1 VTAGTGRLPN
11 SDFKSQPVWWDDD
24 PPTAIENASL
34 PQRCDVAVVG
44 GGFTGLAAALELAR
58 NGSRVVVLEADDFGF
73 NASARN
79 SGGVSFGIDLTKAA
93 KWHRWTG
100 GKAPPVPE
108 LARGAAES
116 VTYMERFI
124 ADNAI
129 DCDYHRRGRLS
140 CAATPQLYETLSRRV
155 DTLNKLFDADAYMVP
170 RAEQASEIG
179 SNRFFGTMV
188 VRRSGQLN
196 PAKLVKSLVE
206 LCRRSG
212 AQLLGGT
219 PVNAIERRSGGGFSL
234 TTARG
239 KLEASAVVV
248 AVNAQAA
255 RLSSAGLAS
264 RIIPVASHIVVTEQL
279 PEAVAN
285 ALLPNKR
292 TGADG
297 RRVLAYFRRTP
308 DGNRFLYGS
317 RASPF
322 EVSPQ
327 RSAAVLYRRMVESF
341 PSLDGVRIGH
351 AWGCKVAFTF
361 DGLPHLGEINGLH
374 YVMGCNGN
382 GVAMMNYLGFKVAR
396 KMIDPTEST
405 CVFDQP
411 QFPKPPL
418 YDGRAWFL
426 PLAAGMYGMLD
437 RADAMRARFPR
448 HQPATGG

>member
-1 VTAGTGRLPN
+1 VTQRAGRLPN
-11 SDFKSQPVWWDDD
+11 TDFANHPIWWDET
-24 PPTAIENASL
+24 PPATYQQL
-34 PQRCDVAVVG
+34 PLPSRCDVVVVG

-58 NGSRVVVLEADDFGF
+58 NGSDVVVVEADAFGF

-93 KWHRWTG
+93 KWHRWAG
-100 GKAPPVPE
+100 GKAPSIPE

-116 VTYMERFI
+116 VGYMESFI
-124 ADNAI
+124 SANAV

-140 CAATPQLYETLSRRV
+140 CAATPKHYEILSRRV
-155 DTLNKLFDADAYMVP
+155 DGLNKLYDADATMVP

-179 SNRFFGTMV
+179 SDRFFGTMV

-196 PAKLVKSLVE
+196 PAKLVKGLVA
-206 LCRRSG
+206 LCKKAG
-212 AQLLGGT
+212 AKLFGGT
-219 PVNAIERRSGGGFSL
+219 QVASIERGNGRFTV

-239 KLEASAVVV
+239 TIEATQVVV

-264 RIIPVASHIVVTEQL
+264 RIIPVASHIVVTEKL
-279 PEAVAN
+279 PEATAQ
-285 ALLPNKR
+285 ALLPNMR

-297 RRVLAYFRRTP
+297 RRLLAYFRRTP
-308 DGNRFLYGS
+308 DGARFLYGS

-327 RSAAVLYRRMVESF
+327 RSAGVLYRRMVDSF
-341 PSLDGVRIGH
+341 PSLDGVRISH

-382 GVAMMNYLGFKVAR
+382 GVAMMNYLGHKVAR
-396 KMIDPTEST
+396 RLIDGPKPT

-411 QFPKPPL
+411 TFPKPPL

-426 PLAAGMYGMLD
+426 PLAAGLYKTLD
-437 RADAMRARFPR
+437 HVDTLRAGGAP
-448 HQPATGG
+448 QPASGG